1 VAKFSLTIA
10 DWDVERVLSALS
22 IAGGYPDVSDVNAK
36 AFILDYIRTTVAN
49 VEAAAAR
56 HVGASSVAPC
66 GFVVTVP
73 TVKETHVIHVR

>member
-56 HVGASSVAPC
+56 PVEPAVLPLVGLS
-66 GFVVTVP
+66 
-73 TVKETHVIHVR
+73 